1 MMFDTGAIYSSIYA
15 TQERFRAANIP
26 AFIRIRTGCLLSAGL
41 RAWSEVDRLLYLQMR
56 SATQDALTDCL
67 TISPLQ
73 TSLSPLA
80 RAENNP
86 NPSPGTSHE
95 SLFGMFCLFS
105 IRSFDRG
112 ASRAPNTRGPGL
124 RRGAQS

>member
-1 MMFDTGAIYSSIYA
+1 
-15 TQERFRAANIP
+15 
-26 AFIRIRTGCLLSAGL
+26 
-41 RAWSEVDRLLYLQMR
+41 MR

-86 NPSPGTSHE
+86 DPSPGTSHE
-95 SLFGMFCLFS
+95 SLSGVFGTFCLFS
-105 IRSFDRG
+105 IRSLDLEEQMLERV
-112 ASRAPNTRGPGL
+112 RP
-124 RRGAQS
+124 